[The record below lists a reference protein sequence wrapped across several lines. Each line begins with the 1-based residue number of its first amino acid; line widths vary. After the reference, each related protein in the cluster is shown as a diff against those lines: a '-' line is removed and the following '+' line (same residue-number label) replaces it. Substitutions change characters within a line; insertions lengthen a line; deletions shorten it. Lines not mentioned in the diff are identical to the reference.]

1 MSTFAHKME
10 AKRLYIIGGPNGA
23 GKTTA
28 SYSVLP
34 EMLHCREFINADEIA
49 HGLSPFNPEGMAIEA
64 GRLMLRRIEEQLGRC
79 DSFAIETTLAT
90 RSYAQLVHRAQEKG
104 FEVWL
109 IYFWLASPE
118 QAKQRVR
125 ERVAHG
131 GHSISDHVITRRFYA
146 GLANLLN
153 IYIPIVDS
161 WMIVDNSVM
170 PRHTVAAG
178 GYEKQTIAYD
188 ENIYNNIL
196 QYVRQRT

>member
-1 MSTFAHKME
+1 MDV
-10 AKRLYIIGGPNGA
+10 KRLYIIGGPNGA

-64 GRLMLRRIEEQLGRC
+64 GRLMLHRIEEQLSRC

-104 FEVWL
+104 FDVWL
-109 IYFWLASPE
+109 IYFWLASPN

-125 ERVAHG
+125 ERVNRG
-131 GHSISDHVITRRFYA
+131 GHSINDQVITRRFHA
-146 GLANLLN
+146 GLANLVS
-153 IYIPIVDS
+153 IYMPIVDS

-170 PRHTVAAG
+170 PRHTVATG
-178 GYEKQTIAYD
+178 GKERLTVIYD
-188 ENIYNNIL
+188 ENIYNHIFHN
-196 QYVRQRT
+196 V

>member
-1 MSTFAHKME
+1 ME

-64 GRLMLRRIEEQLGRC
+64 GRLMLGRIEDQLGK
-79 DSFAIETTLAT
+79 DDPFAIETTLAT
-90 RSYAQLVHRAQEKG
+90 RSYAHLVHRAQERG

-118 QAKQRVR
+118 QARQRVR
-125 ERVAHG
+125 ERVSRG
-131 GHSISDHVITRRFYA
+131 GHSISDQVITRRFHA
-146 GLANLLN
+146 GIANLSN
-153 IYIPIVDS
+153 IYIPIVDL
-161 WMIVDNSVM
+161 WMIVDNSIS
-170 PRHTVAAG
+170 PRHTVATG
-178 GYEKQTIAYD
+178 GIGRQTVIYD
-188 ENIYNNIL
+188 EITYKNIFRH
-196 QYVRQRT
+196 V